1 MTFKKAYEYA
11 MANSEEFRNHDAYVK
26 EMAKKGEQ
34 SSCLFF
40 TVEPGEPSIT
50 GSMDVRCRRASTR
63 DAHPTDLSR
72 QTTCS
77 SFCDN
82 TYPAPEVTRAER
94 KGHEKRSGEETV
106 RSEVRHGSDRAGG

>member
-40 TVEPGEPSIT
+40 TVEPGETFYYGFDGCEMQKGKHS
-50 GSMDVRCRRASTR
+50 RRT
-63 DAHPTDLSR
+63 
-72 QTTCS
+72 
-77 SFCDN
+77 
-82 TYPAPEVTRAER
+82 
-94 KGHEKRSGEETV
+94 
-106 RSEVRHGSDRAGG
+106 SDRLIKADHVLIILR